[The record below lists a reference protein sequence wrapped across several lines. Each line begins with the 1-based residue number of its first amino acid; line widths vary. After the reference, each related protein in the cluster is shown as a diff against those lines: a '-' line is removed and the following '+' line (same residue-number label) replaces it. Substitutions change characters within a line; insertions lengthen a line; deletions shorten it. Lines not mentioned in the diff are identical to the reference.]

1 MILERLLDSLP
12 HLAALCVLTCVSGL
26 ISASETALFSLTR
39 QQLGRFR
46 QSPRRAEQLVLRLRE
61 DPDGLLSTVLLANIS
76 VNILLYS
83 FLAVTVSRIAE
94 ASAGW
99 ALVFGVVGFSMV
111 LLGAEILPKMVA
123 FAASERLAP
132 LAAVPIRLLQ
142 TVSRPV
148 RWILGVLLIEPLTRI
163 LAGGR
168 QADPAVRAEELQQ
181 LVNICQK
188 QGLIDEREN
197 VLLHGLMEL
206 ADRRV
211 SELMVPRVDVVA
223 FDLSRDKSELI
234 GLIKDNRLLR
244 IPVYE
249 GDIDKVKGV
258 ILSKDFLLNP
268 DRSPARLI
276 RPVRFIP
283 EQASVEALLE
293 LFRRTGSKLALVV
306 DEYGGIAGIV
316 ALEDIVEAIVGELH
330 APDEPDALPELQQ
343 IDDTTYI
350 VDAGLDVDDFCRVF
364 NLPIEES
371 RIHTVA
377 GLMSE
382 KLDRLPEQ
390 GDQLTLGHARLTVI
404 SLKDHRILRI
414 RLSLERPA
422 EDTPE
427 LRRLLGLSVTGT
439 HRADPS
445 HRSGA

>member
-1 MILERLLDSLP
+1 
-12 HLAALCVLTCVSGL
+12 
-26 ISASETALFSLTR
+26 
-39 QQLGRFR
+39 
-46 QSPRRAEQLVLRLRE
+46 
-61 DPDGLLSTVLLANIS
+61 
-76 VNILLYS
+76 
-83 FLAVTVSRIAE
+83 
-94 ASAGW
+94 
-99 ALVFGVVGFSMV
+99 
-111 LLGAEILPKMVA
+111 
-123 FAASERLAP
+123 
-132 LAAVPIRLLQ
+132 
-142 TVSRPV
+142 
-148 RWILGVLLIEPLTRI
+148 
-163 LAGGR
+163 
-168 QADPAVRAEELQQ
+168 
-181 LVNICQK
+181 
-188 QGLIDEREN
+188 
-197 VLLHGLMEL
+197 MEL

-234 GLIKDNRLLR
+234 GLIKDSRLLR

-293 LFRRTGSKLALVV
+293 LFRWTGSKLALVV

-316 ALEDIVEAIVGELH
+316 ALEDIVEAIVGEIH

-343 IDDTTYI
+343 VDDTTFI
-350 VDAGLDVDDFCRVF
+350 VDAGLDVDDFCRAF

-382 KLDRLPEQ
+382 KLDRFPKQ
-390 GDQLTLGHARLTVI
+390 GDQLTLGHARLTVV

-414 RLSLERPA
+414 RLALERPA

-439 HRADPS
+439 SRADQS